1 MALPPICRCATRNVR
16 RDKPR
21 CVKQFRIVVAA
32 RATEVGAKPS
42 VRYDLRRRDL
52 PWGWFC
58 AIRIRQTTL
67 QAARHGGRACHN
79 LSLTATLQMLGNL
92 RLSNAIRG
100 VDLGMCEL
108 FLEHQSTITVGH
120 RPGRNQ
126 PRRISADPKPSN
138 VWPSCATKPKPNWSP
153 SRESNSFHR
162 GRECHSFLTPFHVLN
177 SACVPLRGCEIGLS
191 AQSVASPVRELT
203 FHQFA
208 IPFQTQSDGDSV
220 GSHSGSWRFFDGP
233 TIDDLWLLSILE
245 FFAS

>member
-1 MALPPICRCATRNVR
+1 MSRPPCGRPHPLCLLGSWHKSQERMALPPICRCATRNVR

-126 PRRISADPKPSN
+126 PRANKRRPKTLQRL
-138 VWPSCATKPKPNWSP
+138 AKPRHEAKA
-153 SRESNSFHR
+153 EL
-162 GRECHSFLTPFHVLN
+162 E
-177 SACVPLRGCEIGLS
+177 
-191 AQSVASPVRELT
+191 SVA
-203 FHQFA
+203 
-208 IPFQTQSDGDSV
+208 
-220 GSHSGSWRFFDGP
+220 
-233 TIDDLWLLSILE
+233 
-245 FFAS
+245 